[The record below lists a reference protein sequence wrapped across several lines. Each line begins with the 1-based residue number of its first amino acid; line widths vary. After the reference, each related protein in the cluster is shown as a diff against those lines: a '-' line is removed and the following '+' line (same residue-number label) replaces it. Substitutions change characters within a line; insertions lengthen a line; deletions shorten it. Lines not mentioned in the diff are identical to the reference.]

1 MSGVAMC
8 DPVSL
13 TLMAVGA
20 ATQVYGQVQ
29 QGKAQQRAANEQA
42 AQYEYQ
48 ALVSEDNALADA
60 QLIRRQGR
68 AARGQTVASVGAS
81 GIKIGEGS
89 ALDAERQVMQ
99 DTEMDAALAI
109 MNGSR
114 EARGARE
121 AASSSR
127 RAGRDARR
135 ASKIAAFGTLLSSGA
150 QGMQAGGFRSNGPG
164 FSGGQAPAP
173 VVDRSF

>member
-1 MSGVAMC
+1 MC
-8 DPVSL
+8 DPVS
-13 TLMAVGA
+13 MMMVVG
-20 ATQVYGQVQ
+20 TGMQVAGQVQ

-48 ALVSEDNALADA
+48 ALVSEDNAQADA

-68 AARGQTVASVGAS
+68 AARGQTVAAVGAS

-99 DTEMDAALAI
+99 DTEIDAALAI

-127 RAGRDARR
+127 RSGRDARR
-135 ASKIAAFGTLLSSGA
+135 ASQIGAFTTLMSAGA
-150 QGMQAGGFRSNGPG
+150 RGMQAGGFRANGPG

-173 VVDRSF
+173 VVDRSFRS

>member
-1 MSGVAMC
+1 MC
-8 DPVSL
+8 DPVSM
-13 TLMAVGA
+13 TLMAVGTGVQIA
-20 ATQVYGQVQ
+20 GQLQ

-48 ALVSEDNALADA
+48 ALVAEDNAQADA

-68 AARGQTVASVGAS
+68 ASRGQTVAAVGGS

-99 DTEMDAALAI
+99 DAETDAALAI
-109 MNGSR
+109 MNGGR
-114 EARGARE
+114 EARGNLQ
-121 AASSSR
+121 AASSAR

-135 ASKIAAFGTLLSSGA
+135 ASKIAAFGSLMAVGA
-150 QGMQAGGFRSNGPG
+150 QGMQAGGFRANGPG

-173 VVDRSF
+173 VVDLSFRG